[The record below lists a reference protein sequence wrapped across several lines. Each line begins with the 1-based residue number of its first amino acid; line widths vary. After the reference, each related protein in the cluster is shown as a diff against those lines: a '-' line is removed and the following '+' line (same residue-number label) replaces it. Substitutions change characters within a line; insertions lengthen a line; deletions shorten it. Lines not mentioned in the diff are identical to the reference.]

1 VTPLGG
7 LGKHSRAKQRLAVLG
22 STGSI
27 GVSSLDVI
35 ARQSD
40 QFSLVALT
48 ANRSV
53 EKVIAQAEACQARYV
68 GITGGADSVALAR
81 SMIDANSTLKL
92 LPDFESVCDLLATA
106 EVDTVVAGIVGAAG
120 LAPVMAAVEAGKR
133 VLVANKEPMV
143 MIGETIMAR
152 AQESGATLLPL
163 DSEHN
168 AIFQCLPGT
177 PDGFARLGG
186 VKRITLTAS
195 GGPFRR
201 QPAET
206 LQDVTPEMA
215 CAHPNWV
222 MGRKISVDSA
232 TLMNKGLEIIEACH
246 LFGIDESKIDVVV
259 HPQSVIHSW
268 VEYVDGSVI
277 AQMANPDMRVPIA
290 HALAW
295 PHRFESGVDGPDL
308 IEISRSTGFRS
319 PGSKAFSGA
328 DTRETGVACRWY
340 SAGGTERCE
349 RGRCGTISAGR
360 YQIYRYFGDLC
371 ECSRQSRYRAG
382 DGYRYCNRGRSG
394 CASAGSNMASRLRWV
409 KTMISS
415 LDRGRIATI

>member
-1 VTPLGG
+1 LGG
-7 LGKHSRAKQRLAVLG
+7 LEKHSRAKQRLAVLG

-53 EKVIAQAEACQARYV
+53 EKVIAQARAGEARYV
-68 GITGGADSVALAR
+68 GITGGAESVALAA
-81 SMIDANSTLKL
+81 SMIDADSELQL
-92 LPDFESVCDLLATA
+92 LPDFESVCDLVATA

-143 MIGETIMAR
+143 MIGKTIMAK
-152 AQESGATLLPL
+152 AQASGATLLPL

-168 AIFQCLPGT
+168 AIFQCLPGSS
-177 PDGFARLGG
+177 DGFARLGG
-186 VKRITLTAS
+186 VKKITLTAS

-201 QPAET
+201 RSADT

-295 PHRFESGVDGPDL
+295 PHRFESGVEGPDL
-308 IEISRSTGFRS
+308 IEIGRLDFEAPDLKRFPALTLARQAWREGGTAPAVLNAANEVAVERFLQGAIKFTDIAAICANVLAS
-319 PGSKAFSGA
+319 ADIAA
-328 DTRETGVACRWY
+328 DTDIETVLTADQGARRL
-340 SAGGTERCE
+340 A
-349 RGRCGTISAGR
+349 
-360 YQIYRYFGDLC
+360 
-371 ECSRQSRYRAG
+371 RAWRTG
-382 DGYRYCNRGRSG
+382 
-394 CASAGSNMASRLRWV
+394 
-409 KTMISS
+409 
-415 LDRGRIATI
+415 